1 MTEIPARVKLK
12 KLKTPTFEIDGFELA
27 IGKLL
32 EEEEWTEPMGPTPKP
47 EITDL
52 RAWDRLMLNRYKPY
66 YMPFLDICPALCTY
80 GPCDLSAGKK
90 GACGL
95 NINAQA
101 SRIVLLAC
109 CMGASAHSAHGRHLL
124 DHLIEK
130 YGSDYPISLGD
141 AIEVEAPLTRL
152 IVGKRPK
159 TLGDLVEAQNYIEE
173 QITHCVSAA
182 HVGQEGDNID
192 YESKA
197 LHVSMCD
204 SLGMEIA
211 DLVQIVGYDLPKGEP
226 DAPLIELGAG
236 TIDRSKPVIL
246 VVGHNVAAGAEIV
259 DYLQAHNLYDD
270 VELCG
275 ICCTALDISRYSEK
289 AKVVGAMYEQLKVIR
304 SGLPDVIMVDEQC
317 VRTDILDVANEVKT
331 PVIATLN
338 KMTLGLKD
346 RTHDPVDQ
354 IVSEL
359 ASYKEPGA
367 LILEPEVAAEVTVK
381 LVMEVAPK
389 RQKFNVIPSD
399 EEFVDMVNK
408 CVNCEL
414 CKRACQLDLDIPD
427 AMAAAKQGNLQQLA
441 ELHDLCIGCGRCEG
455 ICRDGIDILSVIE
468 KAAEKYIKEE
478 KYKVRAGRG
487 PITDI
492 EIRDVGAPI
501 VLGEI
506 PGVVAIVGCPNY
518 PNGASEI
525 GTLAEEF
532 LKRRY
537 IVVASGCGAMDI
549 GKYKDEEG
557 LTLYEKYPGYFDA
570 GGLVNVGSCVSNSHI
585 DGAVIKIASIFA
597 RRPLRG
603 NYEEIADYTL
613 NRVGAVGIAWGAMS
627 QKAASIGT
635 GANRLGIPVILGPHG
650 GKYRRFYMGRSD
662 KDEDWEVY
670 NARTGE
676 KVYVGP
682 CPEHLIYAA
691 ESIEE
696 CIVATAK
703 LCLRPNDTTKGRA
716 IKLTH
721 YIDLSQKYLGVF
733 PDDVYKFVRT
743 EADIPIT
750 LKDKVLEHLKEK
762 GWEPREVP
770 DPTLLP
776 RLVRKPK
783 KE

>member
-1 MTEIPARVKLK
+1 MTEKPASLKLK
-12 KLKTPTFEIDGFELA
+12 KLKTPTLEIDGLELA
-27 IGKLL
+27 IGRLL
-32 EEEEWTEPMGPTPKP
+32 EEEEWAEPVGPTPKP
-47 EITDL
+47 GITDL
-52 RAWDRLMLNRYKPY
+52 RAWDRRVLERYKPY
-66 YMPFLDICPALCTY
+66 YMPFLDVCPALCTY

-95 NINAQA
+95 DINAQA

-109 CMGASAHSAHGRHLL
+109 CMGASAHAAHGRHLL

-130 YGSDYPISLGD
+130 YGSDYPIDLGD
-141 AIEVEAPLTRL
+141 AVEIEAPMTRL
-152 IVGKRPK
+152 VVGIKPK
-159 TLGDLVEAQNYIEE
+159 TLGDLIEAQNYIEE

-182 HVGQEGDNID
+182 HTGQEGDNID
-192 YESKA
+192 FESKA

-211 DLVQIVGYDLPKGEP
+211 DLAQIVGYNLPKGEP

-236 TIDRSKPVIL
+236 TIDSSKAVIL
-246 VVGHNVAAGAEIV
+246 VIGHNVAAGAEIA
-259 DYLQAHNLYDD
+259 DYLQANDLYDD

-275 ICCTALDISRYSEK
+275 ICCTALDISRYSDK
-289 AKVVGAMYEQLKVIR
+289 AKVVGAMYEQLKFIR
-304 SGLPDVIMVDEQC
+304 SGLADVIMVDEQC
-317 VRTDILDVANEVKT
+317 VRTDIVDVAKEVKA

-346 RTHDPVDQ
+346 RTHDSVDQ
-354 IVSEL
+354 IVSDL
-359 ASYKEPGA
+359 ASYKDEGA
-367 LILEPEVAAEVTVK
+367 LILEAEASAEVAVK
-381 LVMEVAPK
+381 LAMEIAPK
-389 RQKFNVIPSD
+389 RQKFKVIPSD
-399 EEFVDMVNK
+399 EEFVDLVNK

-414 CKRACQLDLDIPD
+414 CKRACPLDLEIPA
-427 AMAAAKQGNLQQLA
+427 AMSAAKKGDYQPLA

-455 ICRDGIDILSVIE
+455 ICRDDINILSVIE
-468 KAAEKYIKEE
+468 KAAEKYVKEE

-487 PITDI
+487 PITDV

-525 GTLAEEF
+525 GKLAEEF
-532 LKRRY
+532 LHRRF
-537 IVVASGCGAMDI
+537 IVVSSGCGAMDI
-549 GKYKDEEG
+549 GKYRDEEG

-570 GGLVNVGSCVSNSHI
+570 GGLVNVGSCVSNAHI
-585 DGAVIKIASIFA
+585 DGAVVKIANIFA
-597 RRPLRG
+597 KRPLRG
-603 NYEEIADYTL
+603 NYEEIADYVL

-635 GANRLGIPVILGPHG
+635 GANRLGIPVIVGPHG
-650 GKYRRFYMGRSD
+650 GKYRRFYMGRSE
-662 KDEDWEVY
+662 KDEDWEIY
-670 NARTGE
+670 NARSGE
-676 KVYVGP
+676 KVNVAP
-682 CPEHLIYAA
+682 APEHLIYAA

-721 YIDLSQKYLGVF
+721 YIDLHQKYIGTF
-733 PDDVYKFVRT
+733 PTDVYKYVRT
-743 EADIPIT
+743 EADVPIT
-750 LKDKVLEHLKEK
+750 IKDKVMAHLKEK
-762 GWEPREVP
+762 GWKPREIP

-783 KE
+783 K

>member
-1 MTEIPARVKLK
+1 MTEKPASLKVKK
-12 KLKTPTFEIDGFELA
+12 FKTPTVEIDGLELA
-27 IGKLL
+27 IGRLL
-32 EEEEWTEPMGPTPKP
+32 EEEEWAEPVGPTPKP

-52 RAWDRLMLNRYKPY
+52 RAWDRRVLERYKPY
-66 YMPFLDICPALCTY
+66 YMPFLDVCPALCTY

-90 GACGL
+90 GACGID
-95 NINAQA
+95 INTQA
-101 SRIVLLAC
+101 SRVVLLAC
-109 CMGASAHSAHGRHLL
+109 CMGASAHAAHGRHLL

-130 YGSDYPISLGD
+130 YGSDYPIDMGEGV
-141 AIEVEAPLTRL
+141 EVEAPMTRL
-152 IVGKRPK
+152 IVGKKPK
-159 TLGDLVEAQNYIEE
+159 TLGDLLEAQSYVEE

-182 HVGQEGDNID
+182 HTGQEGDNID

-211 DLVQIVGYDLPKGEP
+211 DIAQIVGYDLPKGEP

-236 TIDRSKPVIL
+236 TIDKSKPVIL
-246 VVGHNVAAGAEIV
+246 VIGHNVAAGAEIA
-259 DYLQAHNLYDD
+259 DYLQANNLYDD
-270 VELCG
+270 IELCG
-275 ICCTALDISRYSEK
+275 ICCTALDITRYYNR

-304 SGLPDVIMVDEQC
+304 SGLADVIMVDEQC
-317 VRTDILDVANEVKT
+317 VRTDILDVAKEVKA

-346 RTHDPVDQ
+346 RTHDSIDQ
-354 IVSEL
+354 IVNDL
-359 ASYKEPGA
+359 ASYKDEGA
-367 LILEPEVAAEVTVK
+367 LILEADIAAEVAVK
-381 LVMEVAPK
+381 LAMEITPK
-389 RQKFNVIPSD
+389 RQKFKVIPSD
-399 EEFVDMVNK
+399 EEFVELVNK

-414 CKRACQLDLDIPD
+414 CKRACPLDLEIPA
-427 AMAAAKQGNLQQLA
+427 AMSAAKQGDYQPLA

-455 ICRDGIDILSVIE
+455 ICRDDINILSVIE

-525 GTLAEEF
+525 GKLAEEF

-537 IVVASGCGAMDI
+537 IVVSSGCGAMDI
-549 GKYKDEEG
+549 GKYRDEEG

-570 GGLVNVGSCVSNSHI
+570 GGLVNVGSCVSNAHI
-585 DGAVIKIASIFA
+585 DGAVVKIANIFA
-597 RRPLRG
+597 KRPLRG
-603 NYEEIADYTL
+603 NYEEIADYVL

-635 GANRLGIPVILGPHG
+635 GANRLGIPVIVGPHG
-650 GKYRRFYMGRSD
+650 GKYRRFYMGRSE

-676 KVYVGP
+676 KVNIAP
-682 CPEHLIYAA
+682 APEHLIYAA

-721 YIDLSQKYLGVF
+721 YIDLHQKYIGTF
-733 PDDVYKFVRT
+733 PNDVYKYVRT
-743 EADIPIT
+743 EADVPIT
-750 LKDKVLEHLKEK
+750 LKDKVMAHLKEK
-762 GWEPREVP
+762 GWEPREIP

-783 KE
+783 K

>member
-1 MTEIPARVKLK
+1 MTEKPASLKVK
-12 KLKTPTFEIDGFELA
+12 KLKTPTLEIDGLEFA

-32 EEEEWTEPMGPTPKP
+32 EEEEWAEPMGPTPKP

-52 RAWDRLMLNRYKPY
+52 RSWDRRMLERYKPY

-95 NINAQA
+95 DINAQA

-109 CMGASAHSAHGRHLL
+109 CMGASAHGAHGRHLL
-124 DHLIEK
+124 DHLIEER
-130 YGSDYPISLGD
+130 GSDYPIDLGD
-141 AIEVEAPLTRL
+141 KVEVEAPLTRL
-152 IVGKRPK
+152 IVGIKPK
-159 TLGDLVEAQNYIEE
+159 TLGDLVEAQNYVEE
-173 QITHCVSAA
+173 QITHCVSSA
-182 HVGQEGDNID
+182 HTGQEGDNID

-204 SLGMEIA
+204 SLAMEIA
-211 DLVQIVGYDLPKGEP
+211 DLAQIVGYDLPKGEP
-226 DAPLIELGAG
+226 DVPLIELGAG

-246 VVGHNVAAGAEIV
+246 VIGHKVAAGAEIA
-259 DYLQAHNLYDD
+259 DYLQAHDLYDD
-270 VELCG
+270 IELCG
-275 ICCTALDISRYSEK
+275 ICCTALDISRYSDR
-289 AKVVGAMYEQLKVIR
+289 AKVVGAMYEQIKFIR
-304 SGLPDVIMVDEQC
+304 SGLADVIMVDEQC
-317 VRTDILDVANEVKT
+317 VRTDILDVAKEVKT
-331 PVIATLN
+331 PVLATLN
-338 KMTLGLKD
+338 KMALGLKD
-346 RTHDPVDQ
+346 RTHDSVDQ
-354 IVSEL
+354 IVSDL
-359 ASYKEPGA
+359 VSYKEPGA
-367 LILEPEVAAEVTVK
+367 LILEPNVSAEVAVK
-381 LVMEVAPK
+381 LVMAIAPERK
-389 RQKFNVIPSD
+389 KFKVIPD
-399 EEFVDMVNK
+399 MEEFNTMVNK
-408 CVNCEL
+408 CINCEL
-414 CKRACQLDLDIPD
+414 CKRACPLDLDIPA
-427 AMAAAKQGNLQQLA
+427 AMTAAKQGDLQPLA
-441 ELHDLCIGCGRCEG
+441 ELHDVCIGCVRCEG
-455 ICRDGIDILSVIE
+455 ICREGIDILSVIE
-468 KAAEKYIKEE
+468 KAAEKYVKEE

-487 PITDI
+487 PITDV

-525 GTLAEEF
+525 GLLAEEF

-549 GKYKDEEG
+549 GKYRDEEG
-557 LTLYEKYPGYFDA
+557 QTLYEKYPGYFDA
-570 GGLVNVGSCVSNSHI
+570 GGLVNVGSCVSNAHI
-585 DGAVIKIASIFA
+585 DGAVIKIANIFA

-603 NYEEIADYTL
+603 NYEEIADYSL
-613 NRVGAVGIAWGAMS
+613 NRVGAVGVAWGAMS

-635 GANRLGIPVILGPHG
+635 GANRLGIPVIVGPHG
-650 GKYRRFYMGRSD
+650 GKYRRFYMGRSE
-662 KDEDWEVY
+662 KDEDWNVY

-676 KVYVGP
+676 EMYVGP
-682 CPEHLIYAA
+682 APEHLIYGA

-721 YIDLSQKYLGVF
+721 YIDLHQKYIGTF

-750 LKDKVLEHLKEK
+750 MKDKVIEHLKEK
-762 GWEPREVP
+762 GWEPSEVP

-776 RLVRKPK
+776 RLIRKQK
-783 KE
+783 T